1 MQEIKIAKVWNTID
15 LQSHKEKT
23 NSNIYLYANSF
34 GLILIV
40 EINLHQLFGHYKVV
54 KNNTF
59 EQSPHFEQVKTFKSL
74 CSCSEI
80 KLVLSI
86 IYFGAPERL
95 FILV

>member
-23 NSNIYLYANSF
+23 NSNIYLYANSL
-34 GLILIV
+34 GLILII
-40 EINLHQLFGHYKVV
+40 EINPHTLFGHYKVF

-74 CSCSEI
+74 CSCSEV
-80 KLVLSI
+80 KLVSDN
-86 IYFGAPERL
+86 IYIWGP
-95 FILV
+95 